1 MIEDIIMPDGQ
12 ELEHFA
18 EIVVEFAAETQ
29 ELLEHLEEDLFQ
41 LEAGDGNPELLNEI
55 FRILHTIKGTSGF
68 LNFDRMRLL
77 AHSLEDLLGQLRDGK
92 REVTREVMDLLLAGL
107 DRLRELLAQVRQG
120 NSDDGVKVE
129 DIVEAAG
136 RLSKAE
142 KKAREVD
149 DDLLRDFLAETEELL
164 EGLEEHLLKLEA
176 RPEDPELLNEIFR
189 AFHTIKGTSGFLG
202 FSRTFQ
208 LAHRAEEVLDRLR
221 KGDMVIGRDTMD
233 ALLAVLDVMKALLRE
248 IQEERG
254 ERSDIDPA
262 IAMLEAFLEGKTAGV
277 QKAEPTPAQV
287 PLARAGVE
295 TIRVDVRRLDQL
307 MNLVG
312 ELVLGRNRLLQLN
325 SEIGVL
331 HKGEEIAEQ
340 LDLTASRIDLLT
352 AEIQEM
358 VMKTRMVPVGR
369 VFNKFPRVVRDLCR
383 VNGKEVRLVIEG
395 EDTELDKT
403 VIEEIGDPL
412 VHLIRNAIDHGIEPP
427 EERVRLGKPRQGVVR
442 LYAAQEGDHIL
453 VRVEDDGRGMDTEKI
468 KRKAMEK
475 GLLGPEEAGRMD
487 DRAIW
492 NLVFLPGFST
502 AERVTDVSGRGVGMD
517 VVHTNI
523 TRLNGTISID
533 SQPGKGTRVEI
544 RLPLTLA
551 IVQGLVVRVGD
562 ELYALPLASVMEA
575 VRAEAGDIRTIN
587 RLEVICLRDQVL
599 PLVRLDRLF
608 KVPDGGGNGRR
619 YVVVVGTAED
629 KVGLV
634 VHDLVGQEEV
644 VIKSLGRMLQNTPAI
659 AGATIRGDGKV
670 CLIVDVN
677 ELLELAREQIR

>member
-1 MIEDIIMPDGQ
+1 MPDGQ

-92 REVTREVMDLLLAGL
+92 REVTREVMDLMLAGL

>member
-92 REVTREVMDLLLAGL
+92 REVTREVMDLMLAGL

>member
-202 FSRTFQ
+202 FSRTSQ

>member
-1 MIEDIIMPDGQ
+1 MPDGQ

-29 ELLEHLEEDLFQ
+29 ELLEQLEEDLFQ

>member
-29 ELLEHLEEDLFQ
+29 ELLEQLEEDLFQ